1 MAPPVRP
8 SGARAAGSPTSSL
21 ETSGELLLP
30 HRIARVHPQ
39 HATPRDGVSRDGLIR
54 GATAGGALGL
64 RVALVTE
71 YFHPHVGGIGEHVL
85 HLAREARR
93 RGAHADVVTSNL
105 PGAHAEAGVIRIGE
119 SAPVQ
124 ANGSMARVTVGRGLR
139 RTVRG
144 LLEHGRY
151 DLVHVHAPLTPTL
164 PMLFVEEAS
173 ALGIPIV
180 GTFHAYFERSLA
192 YFFGRR
198 YFQSLLDRLQAT
210 VCVSPAARDAMARY
224 FDADWTIIP
233 NGVDTE
239 RFTPDAPRP
248 SSIRA
253 DIPAIVFV
261 GRFDPR
267 NGLDALIEAYRLL
280 RRHGREAQ
288 LVVVGDGPERD
299 RYHAMASGLDRV
311 TFAGRVPADALPGYY
326 AAAAVY
332 ACPTVLGS
340 FGITLLE
347 AMASS
352 RPVVCY
358 DTSGFRSV
366 VRDGV
371 EALMTPV
378 GDIPALATALGRVL
392 DDEALRRRM
401 GHAGRLRAASFAWP
415 AVADTLLDVYARLV
429 NTASLAA

>member
-1 MAPPVRP
+1 MARE
-8 SGARAAGSPTSSL
+8 GAPRSAGM
-21 ETSGELLLP
+21 
-30 HRIARVHPQ
+30 
-39 HATPRDGVSRDGLIR
+39 
-54 GATAGGALGL
+54 GAVAGGAVGL

-71 YFHPHVGGIGEHVL
+71 YFHPHVGGVGEHVL
-85 HLAREARR
+85 HLAREARS
-93 RGAHADVVTSNL
+93 RGAHADVITSNL
-105 PGAHAEAGVIRIGE
+105 PGAHPEHGVIRLGE
-119 SAPVQ
+119 SAPVH

-144 LLEHGRY
+144 LLERGRY

-164 PMLFVEEAS
+164 PILAIEEAS
-173 ALGIPIV
+173 TLGIPIV

-198 YFQSLLDRLQAT
+198 YFQGLLDQLHAKI
-210 VCVSPAARDAMARY
+210 CVSSAARDAVARY

-248 SSIRA
+248 VALRNDLPMIL
-253 DIPAIVFV
+253 FV

-267 NGLDALIEAYRLL
+267 NGLDALIDAYRLV
-280 RRHGREAQ
+280 RQRGVEAQ

-299 RYHAMASGLDRV
+299 HYRALAAGLEDV

-326 AAAAVY
+326 AASAVY

-347 AMASS
+347 AMATA
-352 RPVVCY
+352 RAVVCY

-366 VRDGV
+366 VRHGA
-371 EALMTPV
+371 EALMTPE
-378 GDIPALATALGRVL
+378 GDIPALADALGRVL
-392 DDEALRRRM
+392 EDESLRRRL
-401 GHAGRLRAASFAWP
+401 GHAGRQRATGFAWP
-415 AVADTLLDVYARLV
+415 AVADAVLDVYTRLV
-429 NTASLAA
+429 DAASMAA

>member
-1 MAPPVRP
+1 MREGIV
-8 SGARAAGSPTSSL
+8 RAAT
-21 ETSGELLLP
+21 
-30 HRIARVHPQ
+30 
-39 HATPRDGVSRDGLIR
+39 
-54 GATAGGALGL
+54 TAAAVGL
-64 RVALVTE
+64 RIALVTE
-71 YFHPHVGGIGEHVL
+71 YFPPHVGGIGEHVL

-93 RGAHADVVTSNL
+93 RGAHADIITSNL
-105 PGAHAEAGVIRIGE
+105 PDARPEPGVIRIGE
-119 SAPVQ
+119 SAPVY

-139 RTVRG
+139 RTVRE
-144 LLEHGRY
+144 LLERGRY
-151 DLVHVHAPLTPTL
+151 DVVHIHAPLTPSL
-164 PMLFVEEAS
+164 PILFIEEAS

-198 YFQSLLDRLQAT
+198 YFQGLLDRLQAAI
-210 VCVSPAARDAMARY
+210 CVSPAARDAVARY

-233 NGVDTE
+233 NGVDTD
-239 RFTPDAPRP
+239 RFTPDAARP
-248 SSIRA
+248 TTLRP
-253 DIPAIVFV
+253 DLPAIAFV

-267 NGLDALIEAYRLL
+267 NGLDALIDAYRLV
-280 RRHGREAQ
+280 RQRGHAAQ

-299 RYHAMASGLDRV
+299 RYRALAADLEDV
-311 TFAGRVPADALPGYY
+311 TFAGHVSAESLPGYY

-347 AMASS
+347 AMASA
-352 RPVVCY
+352 RAVVCY

-378 GDIPALATALGRVL
+378 GDVSALADALVRVL
-392 DDEALRRRM
+392 EDEALRRRL
-401 GHAGRLRAASFAWP
+401 GHAGRQRALGYAWP
-415 AVADTLLDVYARLV
+415 AVADQVLAVYARLV
-429 NTASLAA
+429 QAASMAA